1 VIVMTEL
8 AERRWHEFATPD
20 ALAAS
25 FSARIGK
32 ALSQAIE
39 NRGEALLAVSGGKTP
54 VKLFQALARIDIAW
68 AKVTITLVDERFA
81 PPSSDRSNER
91 LARQNLLHHEA
102 AKARFVGLYHPAPTI
117 EDAAKIAGAAVAGL
131 PYPFDFVVLGMGD
144 DGHTASFFPDATT
157 LPALLDPK
165 GRETILPVHAASA
178 GEPRLTFSLPRLVAG
193 RHLALHIQGDE
204 KKTTLETALSGKGD
218 HPMPI
223 RSIFEH
229 AGKPVDVFWAP

>member
-1 VIVMTEL
+1 MTKL
-8 AERRWHEFATPD
+8 AERHWHEFATPD

-32 ALSQAIE
+32 VLSEAVE
-39 NRGEALLAVSGGKTP
+39 SRGTGLLAVSGGKTP
-54 VKLFQALARIDIAW
+54 VKLFQALARITIPW
-68 AKVTITLVDERFA
+68 EKVTITLVDERFV
-81 PPSSDRSNER
+81 PPSSVRSNER

-102 AKARFVGLYHPAPTI
+102 AKAHFVGLYHPAPAI
-117 EDAAKIAGAAVAGL
+117 EEAAKKARTAVAGF
-131 PYPFDFVVLGMGD
+131 PYPFDLVVLGMGD

-157 LPALLDPK
+157 LPTLLDPK
-165 GRETILPVHAASA
+165 GQETILPVHAVSA
-178 GEPRLTFSLPRLVAG
+178 VEPRLTFSLPRLVAG
-193 RHLALHIQGDE
+193 RHLALHIEGEE
-204 KKTTLETALSGKGD
+204 KKATLETAFAGTGD